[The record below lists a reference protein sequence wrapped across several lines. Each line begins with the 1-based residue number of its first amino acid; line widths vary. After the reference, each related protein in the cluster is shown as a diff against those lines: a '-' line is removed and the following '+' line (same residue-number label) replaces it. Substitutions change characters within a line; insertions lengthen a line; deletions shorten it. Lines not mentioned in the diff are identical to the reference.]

1 MDKIFEVAII
11 GGGASGLFC
20 ANSLRFNSDEI
31 IHIDKSSLEKKLLVT
46 ENRTYNLTNKNIDI
60 DKYNTILTKEVIES
74 FDQFKTIQYFK
85 KLGIEI
91 YFDEEGRGYPLS
103 DKAKDVK
110 ERLLAGIGNVK
121 YLNDEVIKVT
131 KNQVFEIKMMSGQ
144 KVLARNV
151 VMACGTKNIEKIL
164 EEFKLC
170 FEKQKKVL
178 TGFKVNKGYDC
189 HLFGTRVNCVV
200 KANFNGNKFC
210 ENGQVQFKK
219 DGISGIVVFNLSAFA
234 QKHNAQNFR
243 VELELLPSITKD
255 ELMKI
260 LIFRSQNCSNLL
272 VKDVFV
278 GILDPQIAKYI
289 LTRTKIKEQER
300 KVKNLT
306 IKEIEKLSQSVK
318 SLDFICNETY
328 EDCQVLSG
336 GIDLKSLD
344 NLQTKVPGLYVCGEC
359 CNVYGPCG
367 GYNLQWAW
375 SSGHFVAKM
384 INKRLN

>member
-1 MDKIFEVAII
+1 MDKVFEVAII

-31 IHIDKSSLEKKLLVT
+31 ILIDKSSLGKKLLVT
-46 ENRTYNLTNKNIDI
+46 GNGRCNLTNKNIDI

-91 YFDEEGRGYPLS
+91 YFDKEGRGYPLS

-110 ERLLAGIGNVK
+110 ERLLAGIENVK

-131 KNQVFEIKMMSGQ
+131 KNQVFEIKIMSGE
-144 KVLARNV
+144 KVFARNV
-151 VMACGTKNIEKIL
+151 VMACGNNNIEKIL
-164 EEFKLC
+164 EGFKLS
-170 FEKQKKVL
+170 FERQKKVL
-178 TGFKVNKGYDC
+178 TGFKVNKGYNC

-260 LIFRSQNCSNLL
+260 LIFRSQNCQNLL

-336 GIDLKSLD
+336 GIDLINLD
-344 NLQTKVPGLYVCGEC
+344 NLQTKVEGLYVCGEC

>member
-31 IHIDKSSLEKKLLVT
+31 IIIDKSSLGKKLLVT
-46 ENRTYNLTNKNIDI
+46 GNGRCNLTNKNIDI

-91 YFDEEGRGYPLS
+91 YFDKEGRGYPLS

-110 ERLLAGIGNVK
+110 ERLLAGIENVK

-131 KNQVFEIKMMSGQ
+131 KNQVFEIKIMSGE
-144 KVLARNV
+144 KVFARNV
-151 VMACGTKNIEKIL
+151 VMACGNNNLEKIL
-164 EEFKLC
+164 EGFKLS
-170 FEKQKKVL
+170 FERQKKVL

-260 LIFRSQNCSNLL
+260 LIFRSQNCQNLL

-289 LTRTKIKEQER
+289 LTRTKIENQQR
-300 KVKNLT
+300 PVINLT
-306 IKEIEKLSQSVK
+306 LKEIEKLSQSVK

-344 NLQTKVPGLYVCGEC
+344 NLQTKVEGLYVCGEC